1 VTVSGSTSGS
11 TGGAAPAPLV
21 GLATTS
27 VYPEPAEEAFRL
39 AGELGYDGVEVMVWS
54 DPVSRDADALLRLS
68 ATYEVPILS
77 IHAPT
82 LLLTQGVWGRDNWA
96 RLVRTAEHAEALGAD
111 VVVVHPP
118 FRWQRTYGAAFEE
131 GIAAL
136 GEEHHCTFAV
146 ENMFPWRVGGRDVQ
160 AYAPG
165 WDLLNHDYSHCTLDF
180 SHAAT
185 ARQDA
190 MQLLEDLGDRIAH
203 IHLADGSGSLKDE
216 HLVPGDGNQPVAQ
229 VLEKLAAGGWS
240 GHVVAEINTR
250 RDKPNREVDLQRS
263 LDFARRHLAGTNL
276 PG

>member
-1 VTVSGSTSGS
+1 M
-11 TGGAAPAPLV
+11 TGTPPSSDGAAAGPLV

-27 VYPEPAEEAFRL
+27 VYPEPAEEAFRQ
-39 AGELGYDGVEVMVWS
+39 AAELGYDGVEVMVWS
-54 DPVSRDADALLRLS
+54 DPVSRDADALQKLVD
-68 ATYEVPILS
+68 TYQVPIIS

-111 VVVVHPP
+111 TVVVHPP
-118 FRWQRTYGAAFEE
+118 FRWQRTYGAGFEA
-131 GIAAL
+131 GIAML

-146 ENMFPWRVGGRDVQ
+146 ENMFPWRVGGKDVR

-165 WDLLNHDYSHCTLDF
+165 WDLLDHDYSHCTLDF

-190 MQLLEDLGDRIAH
+190 MVLLEDLGDRIAH
-203 IHLADGSGSLKDE
+203 VHLTDGSGSLKDE
-216 HLVPGDGNQPVAQ
+216 HLVPGDGAQPVAE
-229 VLEKLAAGGWS
+229 VLRTLASRGFT

-250 RDKPNREVDLQRS
+250 RDKPNRQVALRRS
-263 LDFARRHLAGTNL
+263 LEFARQHLA
-276 PG
+276 PGH

>member
-1 VTVSGSTSGS
+1 M
-11 TGGAAPAPLV
+11 TGTPAPDGGTTAGPLV

-39 AGELGYDGVEVMVWS
+39 AAELGYDGVEVMVWS
-54 DPVSRDADALLRLS
+54 DPVSRDADALLELS
-68 ATYEVPILS
+68 ATYDVRIMS

-111 VVVVHPP
+111 TVVVHPP
-118 FRWQRTYGAAFEE
+118 FRWQRTYGAGFEE
-131 GIAAL
+131 GIATL
-136 GEEHHCTFAV
+136 GEEHHCTCAV
-146 ENMFPWRVGGRDVQ
+146 ENMFPWRVGGKDVR

-165 WDLLNHDYSHCTLDF
+165 WDLLDHDYEHCTLDF

-190 MQLLEDLGDRIAH
+190 MHLLEVLGERITH
-203 IHLADGSGSLKDE
+203 VHLTDGSGSLMDE
-216 HLVPGDGNQPVAQ
+216 HLVPGDGTQPVAE
-229 VLEKLAAGGWS
+229 VLEKLVAGGWS

-250 RDKPNREVDLQRS
+250 KDKARRELALQRS
-263 LDFARRHLAGTNL
+263 LTFARRHLQGHL
-276 PG
+276 SGG

>member
-1 VTVSGSTSGS
+1 MTAASRDPGGSGGRL
-11 TGGAAPAPLV
+11 PLV
-21 GLATTS
+21 GLATSS
-27 VYPEPAEEAFRL
+27 VYPDGAEVAFR
-39 AGELGYDGVEVMVWS
+39 AAAELGYDGVEVMVWS
-54 DPVSRDADALLRLS
+54 DPVSRDADALRRLS
-68 ATYEVPILS
+68 ATYDVPILS

-118 FRWQRTYGAAFEE
+118 FRWQRTYGRAFEE

-146 ENMFPWRVGGRDVQ
+146 ENMFPWRVGGRDVR

-165 WDLLNHDYSHCTLDF
+165 WDLLDHDYSHCTLDF

-190 MQLLEDLGDRIAH
+190 LQLLEDLGDRVVH
-203 IHLADGSGSLKDE
+203 VHLADGSGSLKDE
-216 HLVPGDGNQPVAQ
+216 HLVPGDGNQPVAE
-229 VLEKLAAGGWS
+229 VLEKLAAGGWA

-250 RDKPNREVDLQRS
+250 RDRDHRDVALQRT
-263 LDFARRHLAGTNL
+263 LDFARQHLGVAPADGR
-276 PG
+276 

>member
-1 VTVSGSTSGS
+1 MSGRAQPGDRTP
-11 TGGAAPAPLV
+11 THPLV

-39 AGELGYDGVEVMVWS
+39 AAELGYDGVEVMVWS
-54 DPVSRDADALLRLS
+54 DPVSRDTAALEKLV

-96 RLVRTAEHAEALGAD
+96 RLVRSAEHAEALGAG

-131 GIAAL
+131 GIETL
-136 GEEHHCTFAV
+136 GDEHHVTFAV

-165 WDLLNHDYSHCTLDF
+165 WDLLNHYYRHCTLDF

-185 ARQDA
+185 ARQDS
-190 MQLLEDLGDRIAH
+190 MHLLEELGERIRHVHLGD
-203 IHLADGSGSLKDE
+203 GTGSLKDE
-216 HLVPGDGNQPVAQ
+216 HLVPGDGSQPVAQ
-229 VLEKLAAGGWS
+229 VLEKLAAGGWD

-250 RDKPNREVDLQRS
+250 RDKERRAVALQRT
-263 LDFARRHLAGTNL
+263 LGFARRHLATGTSL

>member
-1 VTVSGSTSGS
+1 VTGEEAGD
-11 TGGAAPAPLV
+11 AAALGPLV

-39 AGELGYDGVEVMVWS
+39 AAELGYDGVEVMVWS
-54 DPVSRDADALLRLS
+54 DPVSRDADALRRLVQ
-68 ATYEVPILS
+68 TYQVPIIS

-96 RLVRTAEHAEALGAD
+96 RLVRTAEHAETLGAD
-111 VVVVHPP
+111 TVVVHPP
-118 FRWQRTYGAAFEE
+118 FRWQRTYGAGFEE

-146 ENMFPWRVGGRDVQ
+146 ENMFPWRVGGRDVR

-165 WDLLNHDYSHCTLDF
+165 WDLLDHYYDHCTLDF

-190 MQLLEDLGDRIAH
+190 KEIAEALGDRLAH
-203 IHLADGSGSLKDE
+203 LHLTDGSGSLKDE
-216 HLVPGDGNQPVAQ
+216 HLVPGDGSQPVAE
-229 VLEKLAAGGWS
+229 VLAALTADGFS
-240 GHVVAEINTR
+240 GHVVVEINTR
-250 RDKPNREVDLQRS
+250 RDKPNRVQDLQRS
-263 LDFARRHLAGTNL
+263 LDFARVHLSG
-276 PG
+276 G